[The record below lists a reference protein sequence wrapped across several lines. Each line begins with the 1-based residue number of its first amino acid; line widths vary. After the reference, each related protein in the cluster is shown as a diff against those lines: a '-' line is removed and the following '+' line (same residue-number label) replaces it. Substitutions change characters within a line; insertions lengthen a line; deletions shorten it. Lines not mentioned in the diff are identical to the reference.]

1 MAIPKNLQHK
11 PIIAVDNYDKIDGHY
26 VPNTDARA
34 LSIGEAQYGKN
45 EISAKVLRHTGKNW
59 SRQSEELPIH
69 RTLDLAILIVASM
82 LPPSTDEKSVSQS
95 LGEKIVDPDKY
106 QILKDY
112 YTAHDY
118 ILKPRLE
125 ELKDLLNTLIP

>member
-11 PIIAVDNYDKIDGHY
+11 PIIAVDNYDKKDGHY
-26 VPNTDARA
+26 APKTDARA

-69 RTLDLAILIVASM
+69 RTLDLAVLIVASM
-82 LPPSTDEKSVSQS
+82 LPQGNNQKSISQR
-95 LGEKIVDPDKY
+95 LEEEIVAPEKY
-106 QILKDY
+106 QILQQY
-112 YTAHDY
+112 YDTHDAF
-118 ILKPRLE
+118 LKPRLQ
-125 ELKDLLNTLIP
+125 ELKNLLAILIP

>member
-26 VPNTDARA
+26 TSNTDARA

-82 LPPSTDEKSVSQS
+82 LPQSNVGKSISQR
-95 LGEKIVDPDKY
+95 LGEEIVDPDKY
-106 QILKDY
+106 QILERY
-112 YTAHDY
+112 YKTHDY
-118 ILKPRLE
+118 VLKPRLE

>member
-1 MAIPKNLQHK
+1 MAIPKNLRHK
-11 PIIAVDNYDKIDGHY
+11 PIIAVDNYDKKDGHY
-26 VPNTDARA
+26 ASNTDARA

-82 LPPSTDEKSVSQS
+82 LPQTKDEKSVSQS
-95 LGEKIVDPDKY
+95 LGEKIVDADKH

-112 YTAHDY
+112 YAKHDTV
-118 ILKPRLE
+118 LKPRLQ
-125 ELKDLLNTLIP
+125 ELKDLLEALL

>member
-11 PIIAVDNYDKIDGHY
+11 PIIAVDKYDTIDGHY
-26 VPNTDARA
+26 APNTDARA

-82 LPPSTDEKSVSQS
+82 LPPNKDEKSVSQR

-112 YTAHDY
+112 YKTHDY
-118 ILKPRLE
+118 ILKPRLD